1 VLGGARVLASAYSA
15 HDCDDCGLSRLCLPP
30 LTTVDLLSTP
40 ARRSGGNRVVHST
53 LDLPDCAEPVTFGQ
67 PLTHDT
73 ESASMRW
80 TYGAEGTQEWP
91 CAETFP
97 ALPIPLPRS
106 C

>member
-1 VLGGARVLASAYSA
+1 MSSVGVS
-15 HDCDDCGLSRLCLPP
+15 
-30 LTTVDLLSTP
+30 
-40 ARRSGGNRVVHST
+40 
-53 LDLPDCAEPVTFGQ
+53 VTFGQ

-80 TYGAEGTQEWP
+80 TYGAEGTKEWP